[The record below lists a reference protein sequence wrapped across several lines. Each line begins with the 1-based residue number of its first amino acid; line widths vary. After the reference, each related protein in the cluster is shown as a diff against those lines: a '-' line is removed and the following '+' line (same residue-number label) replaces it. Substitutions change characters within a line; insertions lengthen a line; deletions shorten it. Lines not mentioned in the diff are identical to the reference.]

1 MFLEGF
7 ASAAVIAT
15 VNVTKA
21 TSAHARVWND
31 MRVVSAVS
39 ALTLF
44 ERQELP
50 QPLLAI
56 RFEVNKRVGS
66 SIVATN
72 K

>member
-31 MRVVSAVS
+31 MRGAVVPK
-39 ALTLF
+39 T
-44 ERQELP
+44 
-50 QPLLAI
+50 
-56 RFEVNKRVGS
+56 
-66 SIVATN
+66 
-72 K
+72 

>member
-31 MRVVSAVS
+31 MRVVSA
-39 ALTLF
+39 A
-44 ERQELP
+44 
-50 QPLLAI
+50 
-56 RFEVNKRVGS
+56 
-66 SIVATN
+66 
-72 K
+72 